1 MRISAQVPPKG
12 AARPYSPPV
21 VIYERPSRASR
32 VLVVA
37 FSLLVVIFAGWML
50 TPIMLAH
57 YPSAVAAVPLLRDLI
72 GQNGT
77 PEPQPVAES
86 MAASE
91 PSPANEVALK
101 AEPEPAP
108 AFPSPPATEVWLEPS
123 DRSPDSTH
131 PYAPAAASTRAAADR
146 SVALAVPPGL
156 LPWPDADSSAAP
168 AEPEVAEVTTGTLV
182 EPIDAA
188 PVPVP
193 LPRPRPSA
201 ASLARLTVPV
211 PRPRPDEAPSEAEES
226 PIPDDGLFDRLT
238 RPN

>member
-1 MRISAQVPPKG
+1 M
-12 AARPYSPPV
+12 
-21 VIYERPSRASR
+21 
-32 VLVVA
+32 VA

-72 GQNGT
+72 GQSGT
-77 PEPQPVAES
+77 PDPEPVAES
-86 MAASE
+86 MAAPE
-91 PSPANEVALK
+91 PSPANGIALN

-108 AFPSPPATEVWLEPS
+108 AFPSPPATEARPAPADSSTE
-123 DRSPDSTH
+123 STH
-131 PYAPAAASTRAAADR
+131 PDSPAEASTQAAVDMP
-146 SVALAVPPGL
+146 VALAVPPGL
-156 LPWPDADSSAAP
+156 LPWPDADPSAAP
-168 AEPEVAEVTTGTLV
+168 TEPVVAEVTTGTLG

-188 PVPVP
+188 PVP

-211 PRPRPDEAPSEAEES
+211 PRPRPDEAPSVAEES

>member
-1 MRISAQVPPKG
+1 
-12 AARPYSPPV
+12 V

-72 GQNGT
+72 GQNET
-77 PEPQPVAES
+77 RDPEPVAES
-86 MAASE
+86 MAAPASE
-91 PSPANEVALK
+91 PSPANKAALK

-108 AFPSPPATEVWLEPS
+108 AFPSPPATEARP
-123 DRSPDSTH
+123 
-131 PYAPAAASTRAAADR
+131 APADR
-146 SVALAVPPGL
+146 PVALAVPPGL
-156 LPWPDADSSAAP
+156 LPWPDADSSATP
-168 AEPEVAEVTTGTLV
+168 AEPEVAEVTTGTLG
-182 EPIDAA
+182 EPVDAT
-188 PVPVP
+188 PVP
-193 LPRPRPSA
+193 LPRPRPAA

-211 PRPRPDEAPSEAEES
+211 PRPRPDEAPSVAEES
-226 PIPDDGLFDRLT
+226 PIPNDGLFDRLT